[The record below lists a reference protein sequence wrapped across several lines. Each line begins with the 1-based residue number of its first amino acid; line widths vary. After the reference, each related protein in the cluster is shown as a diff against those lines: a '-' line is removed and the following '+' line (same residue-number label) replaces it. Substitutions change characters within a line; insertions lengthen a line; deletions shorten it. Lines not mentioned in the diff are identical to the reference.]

1 MFYPLW
7 SAGAYGGV
15 FGWNLNC
22 VNPAASLLSVRS
34 WFDGCV
40 VDYIPISKTLS
51 LKEA

>member
-40 VDYIPISKTLS
+40 VDYIPIPKTLS